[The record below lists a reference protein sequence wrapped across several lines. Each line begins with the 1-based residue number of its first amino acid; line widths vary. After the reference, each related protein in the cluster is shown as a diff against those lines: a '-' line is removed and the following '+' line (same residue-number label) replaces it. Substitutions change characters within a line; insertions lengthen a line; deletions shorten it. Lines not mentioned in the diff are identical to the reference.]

1 MAGGT
6 GVSKV
11 VVSTVSGQYWA
22 SADFDNSLTSMIA
35 MDQVNGI
42 GYDGN
47 KWIVVGSGSHCM
59 ATTPS
64 FDLPSNSWSLTLGIN
79 NPYSPVQ
86 GYENPLEVGYDIAY
100 ISGNAALVGTSTL
113 QQLWLACGQGRTTA
127 MGNPPVP
134 VIGSADGLIWSP
146 VTTFNDFFSSNVTTV
161 RRLWSPYQY

>member
-1 MAGGT
+1 MAGGS

-22 SADFDNSLTSMIA
+22 SADFNNSLTSMIA
-35 MDQVNGI
+35 MNQVNGI

-47 KWIVVGSGSHCM
+47 KWIVVGSGAHCM

-64 FDLPSNSWSLTLGIN
+64 FDLPSNDWSLTLGVP

-86 GYENPLEVGYDIAY
+86 GYENPLVVGYDITF
-100 ISGNAALVGTSTL
+100 ISGVADCFTYTTPQTL
-113 QQLWLACGQGRTTA
+113 WIACGQGRTTA

-134 VIGSADGLIWSP
+134 IIGSADGLLWSP
-146 VTTFNDFFSSNVTTV
+146 LLNFTDYSSSNITTV
-161 RRLWSPYQY
+161 KRLWSPYQY